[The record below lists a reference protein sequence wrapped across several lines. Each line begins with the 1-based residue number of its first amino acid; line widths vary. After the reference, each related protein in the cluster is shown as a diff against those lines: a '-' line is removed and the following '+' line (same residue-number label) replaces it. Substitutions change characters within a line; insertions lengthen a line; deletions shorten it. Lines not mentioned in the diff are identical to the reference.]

1 MSLPPISRGT
11 SFTELE
17 EADITVRRHFDA
29 RRNTAPSLKQAV
41 RPVRY
46 AARSL
51 QLNILQ
57 DQSLKFE
64 ARVVEARVNDNE
76 RLFNQLASQ
85 WESETGMLSV
95 LSQKVLHPAYQRI
108 IGMGE
113 KAIPLLLKEL
123 EREPNHWFWAL
134 RAITGVNPVKP
145 ENRGRIKR
153 MAQDWLDWGRDHG
166 YCR

>member
-1 MSLPPISRGT
+1 
-11 SFTELE
+11 
-17 EADITVRRHFDA
+17 
-29 RRNTAPSLKQAV
+29 
-41 RPVRY
+41 VRY
-46 AARSL
+46 GSRSL

-57 DQSLKFE
+57 DEPLKVAE
-64 ARVVEARVNDNE
+64 ARVSSIERQFNE
-76 RLFNQLASQ
+76 LATQ

-134 RAITGVNPVKP
+134 KAITGANPVKP
-145 ENRGRIKR
+145 ENRGRVKR
-153 MAQDWLDWGRDHG
+153 MAQDWLEWGRDRG
-166 YCR
+166 YCQ